1 MPREGVSNSAGAPE
15 PMEERT
21 MRRSLTPP
29 PGLDGRSGPLPSG
42 PAALLLPAL
51 LALVLLAPA
60 VVPAADA
67 PAPVPGRSG
76 GHVEP
81 APAAAYDTLRHQA
94 DGPARAAYAAPAA
107 EAVQAAPPPLPLLLD
122 TNDFGFG
129 TSVVF
134 GRMPSPKDIADLSY
148 LSAVRHIVIALSE
161 WPAGYEELLPL
172 GQTLLPEGADLVVIL
187 PGYPPTHAAAEAWN
201 YLRLPLRIVLVV
213 DGPPGNRA
221 GIDELNRIRGLERVI
236 ADMEEPTRSGFERL
250 QRPLS
255 FRIVKR

>member
-1 MPREGVSNSAGAPE
+1 MRREAVSNSAGAPE

-21 MRRSLTPP
+21 MRRSLTPRP
-29 PGLDGRSGPLPSG
+29 VPGPRPLRPAGR
-42 PAALLLPAL
+42 LLPAL
-51 LALVLLAPA
+51 VALSLLAPLTA
-60 VVPAADA
+60 PAADSPA
-67 PAPVPGRSG
+67 PAPGRSG

-81 APAAAYDTLRHQA
+81 APAAAHDTLRHQ
-94 DGPARAAYAAPAA
+94 DEGPARAVFSPPPAE
-107 EAVQAAPPPLPLLLD
+107 EATARPPLPLLLD

-134 GRMPSPKDIADLSY
+134 GHMPSPTDIADLST
-148 LSAVRHIVIALSE
+148 LIAVRHIVIALPD
-161 WPAGYEELLPL
+161 WPEGYEELVSL
-172 GQTLLPEGADLVVIL
+172 GRTLLPEGADVVVLL
-187 PGYPPTHAAAEAWN
+187 PGYPPTRAAAEAWN

-236 ADMEEPTRSGFERL
+236 ADMEYPSRSGFERL

-255 FRIVKR
+255 FRVVRR